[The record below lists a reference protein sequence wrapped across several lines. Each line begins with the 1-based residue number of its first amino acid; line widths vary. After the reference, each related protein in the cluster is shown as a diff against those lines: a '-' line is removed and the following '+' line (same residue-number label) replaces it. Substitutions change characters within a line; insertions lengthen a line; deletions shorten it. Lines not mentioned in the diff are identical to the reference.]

1 MTKQAKNFST
11 TYKFV
16 LLAVFFTALF
26 ACDIWLLHKK
36 MQGMERFDELHHR
49 LSVLTTD
56 IVRLEYVLDIS
67 VVTKNYEDKRG
78 GAITTDIMN
87 IDKSFKDLARADY
100 VQLFSG
106 NTREFIEVRDSM
118 IADWKAI
125 FFELKR
131 LREVKTDEELMLIHN
146 VVDMNTFILSES
158 ANRLTEFV
166 EERKVIVL
174 SHRTNILFLALAVS
188 FLATLVVMFFFYLRM
203 ISPFERFFTTLV
215 AFLQGDTRGRMAE
228 DFPGDLGSIAQA
240 VNISFEKRRESS
252 LGMSQKLHQLEVE
265 ICAKVGKLNALN
277 SVAMMLASS
286 LSQYEVFMVAVS
298 EVLGAVGA
306 DGGMVYL
313 KEGGI
318 LKLKVSKGF
327 SETFFYKGEDV
338 PLSEK
343 FVGDELAKE
352 PVTFKDLNHYPEG
365 NLKQVLLAEGVES
378 VISTPILN
386 ENKVV
391 GFFDVAF
398 RQEEPDMGRH
408 LAFLKAISSN
418 MGVAVGYSALFCK
431 EHKTST
437 FLERVIQQVP
447 FGLAVFSGDGF
458 CEMANSAFKNM
469 IGGDNSTDFVGNY
482 NIFKDD
488 EFVRQGISTFVKNS
502 YNGRIM
508 TFGAEYKSS
517 YLGVDKVETFKV
529 VSFPLYDAEGNI
541 SQVALSF
548 DLAKTP

>member
-1 MTKQAKNFST
+1 MYKQAKTFST

-16 LLAVFFTALF
+16 LLAVFFTVLF
-26 ACDIWLLHKK
+26 VSVIWLLHKK
-36 MQGMERFDELHHR
+36 TQGMEHFDELQHR

-67 VVTKNYEDKRG
+67 VITKNHEDKSG
-78 GAITTDIMN
+78 GAITTDIIN
-87 IDKSFKDLARADY
+87 IEKSFKDLARDDY
-100 VQLFSG
+100 VQLFAGDS
-106 NTREFIEVRDSM
+106 REFIEVRDSM
-118 IADWKAI
+118 IADWEAI
-125 FFELKR
+125 SLELKR
-131 LREVKTDEELMLIHN
+131 LSEVKTDEELMLIHN
-146 VVDMNTFILSES
+146 IVDMNTFILSES
-158 ANRLTEFV
+158 ANRLAEFV
-166 EERKVIVL
+166 EERKAIVL
-174 SHRTNILFLALAVS
+174 SHRTNVLFLALAVS
-188 FLATLVVMFFFYLRM
+188 FLATLVAIFFFYIRM
-203 ISPFERFFTTLV
+203 VSPFERFFTTLV
-215 AFLQGDTRGRMAE
+215 DFLQSDTKGKMAE
-228 DFPGDLGSIAQA
+228 DFPGDLGSISQA
-240 VNISFEKRRESS
+240 VNKSFEKRRESD
-252 LGMSQKLHQLEVE
+252 LEMSQKLHQLELE
-265 ICAKVGKLNALN
+265 ISAKVGKLNALN
-277 SVAMMLASS
+277 SVAMMLARS

-343 FVGDELAKE
+343 YIDGELATE
-352 PVTFKDLNHYPEG
+352 PVIFKDLNQYPEG
-365 NLKQVLLAEGVES
+365 NLKQVLLAEGVVS
-378 VISTPILN
+378 LVSTPILN

-398 RQEEPDMGRH
+398 RQEEPDMDRH
-408 LAFLKAISSN
+408 MAFLKAITSN

-431 EHKTST
+431 EHKTSA
-437 FLERVIQQVP
+437 FLERVIQQIP
-447 FGLAVFSGDGF
+447 FALAVFSGDGL
-458 CEMANSAFKNM
+458 CEMSNQAFKNM
-469 IGGDNSTDFVGNY
+469 IGGDNTDFVGNY

-488 EFVRQGISTFVKNS
+488 EFVRQGLSTFVKNS

-508 TFGAEYKSS
+508 NFGAEYKSN

-541 SQVALSF
+541 SQVALCF
-548 DLAKTP
+548 DSTKVS